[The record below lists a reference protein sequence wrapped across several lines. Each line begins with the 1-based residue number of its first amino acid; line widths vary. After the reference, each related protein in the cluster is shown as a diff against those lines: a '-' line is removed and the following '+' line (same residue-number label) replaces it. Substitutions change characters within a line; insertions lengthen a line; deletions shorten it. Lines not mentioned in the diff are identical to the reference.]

1 MCKTG
6 NDIIDKLMD
15 IYFFTDGSR
24 SRVICTFCDKHTV
37 MFQTSDDRYL
47 EHYWNW
53 SNYDDRNEILSTKD
67 SYEKSKWR
75 QLSNDGPDKC
85 IIRNLISALNYNKRY
100 SEIDET
106 IRLEIDSIIANSRS
120 MWEFSND
127 EIPPD
132 PIPFPNNKI
141 ITNFLNL
148 NIISKYGVTL
158 RRLTHDKI
166 ELVRRWRNDPKI
178 SKFMEYRDVITPEMQ
193 EIWFK
198 KIDNINNFYFIIE
211 AEGKEIGLINI
222 RDIDYEIGNG
232 EPGIFIWDDDFLNS
246 TYSFRSVLNLTDFC
260 FETLGLKELV
270 IHVLKDN
277 KRAIQFNKAYG
288 YEISQNQDGVYN
300 QEYRMDYSRYK
311 SKRNK
316 IIKLLK

>member
-47 EHYWNW
+47 EKYWNW
-53 SNYDDRNEILSTKD
+53 SNCCDRKEILSTKLP
-67 SYEKSKWR
+67 YEKSMWR
-75 QLSNDGPDKC
+75 QVSKDKSEKF
-85 IIRNLISALNYNKRY
+85 IIRNLISALNYNNEN
-100 SEIDET
+100 SNIEES
-106 IRLEIDSIIANSRS
+106 IRKDIDSLIDNSRS
-120 MWEFSND
+120 IWEYSND
-127 EIPPD
+127 EIIPS
-132 PIPFPNNKI
+132 PIPYPQDTM
-141 ITNFLNL
+141 ITNFINL
-148 NIISKYGVTL
+148 DVISKYGVKLT
-158 RRLTHDKI
+158 RLTYDKI

-193 EIWFK
+193 EIWFR
-198 KIDNINNFYFIIE
+198 KIDNIKNFYFLIE
-211 AEGKEIGLINI
+211 AEGKEIGLINV
-222 RDIDYEIGNG
+222 RDIDYEKGVG

-246 TYSFRSVLNLTDFC
+246 TYSFRAVLNLTDFC

-288 YEISQNQDGVYN
+288 YEISQNQDDVYN

-311 SKRNK
+311 SKRSK